1 MVNVKEQFFQKLKE
15 EYQQF
20 RQRILQKDK
29 QDIIKDSYRIEIFEE
44 LYKILV
50 EKGDTLSDA
59 ILRNLL
65 YQSGILDFLYDCW
78 LKKEDSQL
86 QELMDCVEEE
96 LGKAEQREN
105 EEWRGAWEYEGDSF
119 TSCE

>member
-1 MVNVKEQFFQKLKE
+1 MANVKEQFFQKLKE

-29 QDIIKDSYRIEIFEE
+29 QEIIKDSYRIEIFEE

-96 LGKAEQREN
+96 LGKAEQQEN
-105 EEWRGAWEYEGDSF
+105 EEWEGAWDYERDSF

>member
-1 MVNVKEQFFQKLKE
+1 MANVKEQFFQKLKE

-96 LGKAEQREN
+96 LGKAEQQEN
-105 EEWRGAWEYEGDSF
+105 EDWKGAWDYEGDSF
-119 TSCE
+119 AACE

>member
-1 MVNVKEQFFQKLKE
+1 MANVKEQFFQKLKE

-65 YQSGILDFLYDCW
+65 YQSGLLDFLYDCW

-96 LGKAEQREN
+96 LGKVKPQEN
-105 EEWRGAWEYEGDSF
+105 EEWKGAWDYEGDSF
-119 TSCE
+119 ASCE

>member
-1 MVNVKEQFFQKLKE
+1 MANVKEQFFQKLKE

-105 EEWRGAWEYEGDSF
+105 EEWKGACDYEGDSF
-119 TSCE
+119 VTCE

>member
-1 MVNVKEQFFQKLKE
+1 MANVKEQFFQKLKE

-78 LKKEDSQL
+78 LKKEDGQL

-96 LGKAEQREN
+96 LGKVKPQEN
-105 EEWRGAWEYEGDSF
+105 EEWKGAWDYEGDSF
-119 TSCE
+119 VTCE

>member
-1 MVNVKEQFFQKLKE
+1 MANVKEQFFQKLKE

-78 LKKEDSQL
+78 LKKEDSRL

-96 LGKAEQREN
+96 LGKAEQQKN
-105 EEWRGAWEYEGDSF
+105 EEWKGAWDYEGDSF
-119 TSCE
+119 AACE

>member
-1 MVNVKEQFFQKLKE
+1 MANVKEQFFQKLKE

-65 YQSGILDFLYDCW
+65 YQSGLLDFLYDCW
-78 LKKEDSQL
+78 LKKEDSRL

-96 LGKAEQREN
+96 LGKAEQQEN
-105 EEWRGAWEYEGDSF
+105 EEWKGAWDYEGDSF
-119 TSCE
+119 AACE

>member
-1 MVNVKEQFFQKLKE
+1 MANVKEQFFQKLKE

-20 RQRILQKDK
+20 RQRIFQKDK

-65 YQSGILDFLYDCW
+65 YQSGLLDFLYDCW

-96 LGKAEQREN
+96 LGKVKPQEN
-105 EEWRGAWEYEGDSF
+105 EEWKGAWDYEGDSF
-119 TSCE
+119 ASCE

>member
-1 MVNVKEQFFQKLKE
+1 MANIKEQFFQKLKE

-96 LGKAEQREN
+96 LGKVKPQEN
-105 EEWRGAWEYEGDSF
+105 EEWEGAWDYEGDSF
-119 TSCE
+119 VTCE

>member
-1 MVNVKEQFFQKLKE
+1 MANVKEQFFQKLKE

-65 YQSGILDFLYDCW
+65 YQSGILNFLYDCW

-96 LGKAEQREN
+96 LGKAEQQEN
-105 EEWRGAWEYEGDSF
+105 EEWEGAWDYEGDSF

>member
-1 MVNVKEQFFQKLKE
+1 MANVKEQFFQKLKE

-44 LYKILV
+44 FYKILV

-86 QELMDCVEEE
+86 QELMDSVEEE
-96 LGKAEQREN
+96 LGKAEQQEN
-105 EEWRGAWEYEGDSF
+105 EKWKGAWDYEGDSF
-119 TSCE
+119 ATCE

>member
-1 MVNVKEQFFQKLKE
+1 MANVKEQFFQKLKE

-65 YQSGILDFLYDCW
+65 YQSGLLDFLYDCW

-96 LGKAEQREN
+96 LGKVKPQEN
-105 EEWRGAWEYEGDSF
+105 EEWKGAWDYEGDSF
-119 TSCE
+119 VTCE

>member
-1 MVNVKEQFFQKLKE
+1 MANVKEQFFQKLKE

-20 RQRILQKDK
+20 RQRILQKNK

-65 YQSGILDFLYDCW
+65 YQSGLLDFLYDCW

-96 LGKAEQREN
+96 LGKVKPQEN
-105 EEWRGAWEYEGDSF
+105 EEWKGAWDYEGDSF
-119 TSCE
+119 VTCE